1 MPLGRGLCMT
11 NPIYLALDFPTWK
24 ETKQFIDTYTLHG
37 VPVKVG
43 MELFYREGPK
53 VIEKLKA
60 DNHSIFLD
68 LKLHDIP
75 NTVMRAM
82 RNIAALGVDIVN
94 VHALG
99 GSEMI
104 KWAKEG
110 LLLGGT
116 GKDTKLIAV
125 TILTSMSDQTMNDEL
140 RLNGSVNEVASHLAN
155 ISYESGADG
164 VVCSV
169 HEAKRIK
176 QVCGSNFLTVTPGI
190 RLKQSDKND
199 QKRIATPLEARKQ
212 GADILVIGRSI
223 TKSENPRKAYEQALE
238 EWNRGYK

>member
-1 MPLGRGLCMT
+1 MI
-11 NPIYLALDFPTWK
+11 NPIFLALDFPTWQ
-24 ETKQFIDTYTLHG
+24 EAKQFIDMNELQG

-43 MELFYREGPK
+43 MELFYREGPH

-60 DNHSIFLD
+60 DNHPIFLD

-75 NTVMRAM
+75 TTVMRAM
-82 RNIAALGVDIVN
+82 RNLSALGVDIVN

-116 GKDTKLIAV
+116 GKNTKLIAV
-125 TILTSMSDQTMNDEL
+125 TILTSMSDKTMNDEL
-140 RLNGSVNEVASHLAN
+140 RLNGTVNEVASHLAN
-155 ISYESGADG
+155 ISYQSGADG

-169 HEAKRIK
+169 HEAKQIK
-176 QVCGSNFLTVTPGI
+176 HVCGSDFLTVTPGI

-199 QKRIATPLEARKQ
+199 QERIATPFEAREK

-223 TKSENPRKAYEQALE
+223 TKAEDPRKAYEQALE